1 MEDDR
6 NCRLKISVE
15 NVNSEDDGSSSEAS
29 SCSGAEEEE
38 SSVRRKKADRR
49 SPAAALERQSSTD
62 DGRSAD
68 EDSDHTAISVLA
80 VDSAEKPKLPEP
92 VTYFLLL

>member
-38 SSVRRKKADRR
+38 SSVRRKADRR